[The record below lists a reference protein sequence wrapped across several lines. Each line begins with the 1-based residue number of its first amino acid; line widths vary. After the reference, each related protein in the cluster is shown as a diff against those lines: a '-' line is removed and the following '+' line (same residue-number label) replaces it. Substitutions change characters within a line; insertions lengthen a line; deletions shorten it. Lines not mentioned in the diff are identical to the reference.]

1 MNEGRISMR
10 FAPFLKNTYE
20 LRNIPMR
27 KLAIVILNWNGCEM
41 MKKYLPSVIGKSAGD
56 VIVADNASTDNS
68 IEMLSQTFPDV
79 RTIRLDKNYGF
90 AEGYNQA
97 LAQLP
102 NYEYYLLLNSD
113 VEIRQQGWD
122 KVLTDYMDAHP
133 DCAACQP
140 KLLDLQ
146 RLEEE
151 ERKQEH
157 HKQDDASKGKKT
169 ENASERLKKDC
180 APEES
185 KTAHIYFEYAGCAG
199 GFLDKYGYPFCR
211 GRILNTV
218 EEDKGQYDDIR
229 TVMWATGAA
238 LLCRATDWRAS
249 GGLDGRFFAHME
261 EIDLCWRLRTMGKD
275 IVCVPG
281 STAYHLGGATL
292 NQGNPRKTFLNFRNN
307 LLMLY
312 KNLPENE
319 LHTTMHIRTLLDYL
333 AALQFL
339 LKGDL
344 ANMRAVIR
352 ARSAFNRMKKDYKT
366 VRQSIQTSRT
376 IAKVPERMDISIL
389 WQYYVKGRHT
399 FNALGQ

>member
-1 MNEGRISMR
+1 
-10 FAPFLKNTYE
+10 
-20 LRNIPMR
+20 MR
-27 KLAIVILNWNGCEM
+27 KLAIVILNWNGREM
-41 MKKYLPSVIGKSAGD
+41 MKKYLPSVIEKSAGD
-56 VIVADNASTDNS
+56 VIVADNASADGS
-68 IEMLSQTFPDV
+68 IEMLKQLFPNV
-79 RTIRLDKNYGF
+79 RTIIFDKNHGF

-102 NYEYYLLLNSD
+102 EYEYYMMLNSD

-122 KVLTDYMDAHP
+122 KILTDYMDGHP

-140 KLLDLQ
+140 KLLDLR
-146 RLEEE
+146 RLEEEEQKLAPGKPEEKERKQASGKPEEEEQKQAPGKPEEE
-151 ERKQEH
+151 ERKQAPGKPERYQEG
-157 HKQDDASKGKKT
+157 HKT
-169 ENASERLKKDC
+169 R
-180 APEES
+180 
-185 KTAHIYFEYAGCAG
+185 HIYFEYAGCAG
-199 GFLDKYGYPFCR
+199 GFLDRYGYPFCR

-218 EEDKGQYDDIR
+218 EEDMGQYDTVR

-275 IVCVPG
+275 IVCVPE

-312 KNLPENE
+312 KNLPEAE
-319 LHTTMHIRTLLDYL
+319 LRHTMRVRTVLDYL

-344 ANMRAVIR
+344 SNMWAVIR
-352 ARSAFNRMKKDYKT
+352 ARRAFCRMKKEYKT
-366 VRQSIQTSRT
+366 VRQAIQASRT
-376 IAKVPERMDISIL
+376 ITKVPERMDISIL
-389 WQYYVKGRHT
+389 WQYYVKGRQT
-399 FNALGQ
+399 FNSLVTEKTQR